1 MQLVRTSKRVS
12 DIESYQ
18 FEKSNLFYL
27 FYPADNK
34 LCFAQRNSRDIRIF
48 SFDYGSAGGDA
59 NGIGPSPGSLTR
71 VKSAFWDEL
80 KKVGLGREVIE
91 TKYGIGHAI
100 ESLTS
105 GDIGSSLDLLAK
117 LNEKYACVQCGENA
131 GAIVFANDPA
141 RCWMSERQDEHY
153 ISLLR
158 KKGFSCDNVLNAYIL
173 MAVMFNHKD
182 LHYDRTRTGTRPYL
196 CSCNQRPSQSQKA
209 VTTNTGFAPRM
220 SVRSMEGFFRLR
232 APRETNNEGTAKI
245 GAFVAGLATH
255 DHQPNR
261 SEHGPQ
267 PTGAGPRSIGSPLSN
282 KDPRSVGA
290 LPGS

>member
-1 MQLVRTSKRVS
+1 M
-12 DIESYQ
+12 
-18 FEKSNLFYL
+18 
-27 FYPADNK
+27 
-34 LCFAQRNSRDIRIF
+34 
-48 SFDYGSAGGDA
+48 
-59 NGIGPSPGSLTR
+59 
-71 VKSAFWDEL
+71 
-80 KKVGLGREVIE
+80 IE

-182 LHYDRTRTGTRPYL
+182 LHYDENADRYETIPLFLQPTSVSISKGCDNEYGI
-196 CSCNQRPSQSQKA
+196 CSED
-209 VTTNTGFAPRM
+209 VG
-220 SVRSMEGFFRLR
+220 SVNGGVFSVAR
-232 APRETNNEGTAKI
+232 APRDK
-245 GAFVAGLATH
+245 
-255 DHQPNR
+255 Q
-261 SEHGPQ
+261 
-267 PTGAGPRSIGSPLSN
+267 
-282 KDPRSVGA
+282 
-290 LPGS
+290 